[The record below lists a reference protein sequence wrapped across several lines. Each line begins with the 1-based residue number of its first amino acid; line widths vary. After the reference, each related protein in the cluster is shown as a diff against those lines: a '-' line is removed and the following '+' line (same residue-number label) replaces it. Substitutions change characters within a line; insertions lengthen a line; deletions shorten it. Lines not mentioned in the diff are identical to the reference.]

1 MTTVNDPEVALLR
14 NALAERMIA
23 HPARNWSAPLLRAV
37 IAALDLDAR
46 KSHPSTK
53 PRTSTPTPTRL
64 HLVK

>member
-23 HPARNWSAPLLRAV
+23 HPAHSWSAPLLRAV

-46 KSHPSTK
+46 KSHPSMK
-53 PRTSTPTPTRL
+53 PRTSTPTATRL